1 MKKVSYN
8 KLNTSDIKEKDE
20 MLGHDMEIEISPSKQ
35 HLMHFTQNE

>member
-8 KLNTSDIKEKDE
+8 KLNACDIKEKDE

-35 HLMHFTQNE
+35 HSMHFTQNE